1 MGLFDF
7 FDKEKKTE
15 RMLQKSEKK
24 LTNMYMQ
31 AAERQYVVQELRD
44 MGTPEAVWVL
54 LQRYKENN
62 PNTTLDIEEK
72 ELIYDTLVRMAA
84 RSEAGVVG
92 EVKRFVLE
100 SEVKINWPMKVL
112 SDLLPLDE
120 YIGFVIEILQTCDTE
135 YQKTTEK
142 KQEILLRSTELNDPA
157 LAAEVARFVSDD
169 NETIRFLA
177 VEAALNQSSADVVS
191 EALFTQFVEEDSLRI
206 VQKIMAVLP
215 DRRDLIVPDELVD
228 QVSEILTGDLGVHKQ
243 GYIYRRR
250 R

>member
-1 MGLFDF
+1 MGLFDY
-7 FDKEKKTE
+7 FDKDKKLE
-15 RMLQKSEKK
+15 RTLQKNQKK

-44 MGTPEAVWVL
+44 MGTPEAVGVL
-54 LQRYKENN
+54 LTRYKENN

-72 ELIYDTLVRMAA
+72 ELVYDTLVRMAA
-84 RSEAGVVG
+84 RPEAGVVG

-112 SDLLPLDE
+112 SDLLPADE
-120 YIGFVIEILQTCDTE
+120 YIAFVVELLQTCDTE

-142 KQEILLRSTELNDPA
+142 KQELLLRTTTLDDPT
-157 LAAEVARFVSDD
+157 LAVEIARFVSDD

-177 VEAALNQSSADVVS
+177 VEAALSQSDAAAVAPS
-191 EALFTQFVEEDSLRI
+191 LFAQLLEEDSLRI
-206 VQKIMAVLP
+206 TQKIMAVLA
-215 DRRDLIVPDELVD
+215 DRRDLLVPEELTEGVEALLPD
-228 QVSEILTGDLGVHKQ
+228 GLGVHKQ
-243 GYIYRRR
+243 GHVYRRR